1 MEVLQWTDKQNEVD
15 TVDAHDINNIAHNLI
30 ETQNKMNETEEQVGD
45 IEVAI
50 DNILEIQNSFIL
62 PSAEDV
68 SF

>member
-30 ETQNKMNETEEQVGD
+30 EPQNKMNETEEQVGD

-68 SF
+68 TF